1 MPRHVLVAMDYS
13 EQSKEALRKA
23 LEDFPE
29 AEITALHVIDFRSSD
44 MGPSG
49 FGTTNAWEDWI
60 GDARQHAEELL
71 AEAEGIAGEYDH
83 EIHTEFD
90 VGEDTST
97 ILDYVGEHDVDHV
110 YIGSHGRHGVARV
123 LLGSVAETVV
133 RRAPVPVTV
142 VR

>member
-1 MPRHVLVAMDYS
+1 MPRHVLVAVDYS
-13 EQSKEALRKA
+13 DQSEAALRQA

-29 AEITALHVIDFRSSD
+29 AEITALHVVDFRSSD
-44 MGPSG
+44 LGPGG
-49 FGTTNAWEDWI
+49 FGTANAWEEWL
-60 GDARQHAEELL
+60 AAAHEHADERL
-71 AEAEGIAGEYDH
+71 AEARAIAAEYDR
-83 EIHTEFD
+83 EIATETV
-90 VGEDTST
+90 VGEDASS
-97 ILDYVGEHDVDHV
+97 IVEYVGEHDVDHV

>member
-1 MPRHVLVAMDYS
+1 
-13 EQSKEALRKA
+13 
-23 LEDFPE
+23 
-29 AEITALHVIDFRSSD
+29 
-44 MGPSG
+44 
-49 FGTTNAWEDWI
+49 
-60 GDARQHAEELL
+60 HAEELL
-71 AEAEGIAGEYDH
+71 AEAEGTRGEYDH
-83 EIHTEFD
+83 EIHTEVH

-97 ILDYVGEHDVDHV
+97 RLDYVGEHDVDHV